1 MYLKEVFNSAS
12 IQENEA
18 DIYFYGDIIA
28 DEGYSWGEDEVYP
41 SFVAKFLKDVED
53 KTLNVHINSAGGNVF
68 AGFAI
73 YNMLKQRKAKTVV
86 YVEGW
91 AASIASVIAMAG
103 AEIHIYNNC
112 YLMIHKAWT
121 MACGNSTEL
130 AKTVATL
137 EQLDTAILDIY
148 KGRMNNASEE
158 NVEYLKNLIA
168 NESFLNAEEV
178 AELFSNVI
186 LEDALDAVA
195 CAKGEYTAKMKL
207 PKNITLV
214 DIENKSD
221 SEKKKQLECKIK
233 ILKLQ
238 EEMKL

>member
-1 MYLKEVFNSAS
+1 MYLKEVFNSAN

-18 DIYFYGDIIA
+18 DIYLYGDIVT
-28 DEGYSWGEDEVYP
+28 DEGCRWGEDDVYP

-68 AGFAI
+68 AGIAI

-103 AEIHIYNNC
+103 TELHIPSNS
-112 YLMIHKAWT
+112 YLMIHKAWI

-130 AKTVATL
+130 TKTVTIL
-137 EQLDTAILDIY
+137 EQLDATILEIY
-148 KGRMNNASEE
+148 KCRMNDASEE
-158 NVEYLKNLIA
+158 NVEYLQNLIA
-168 NESFLNAEEV
+168 NETFLNAEEV

-186 LEDALDAVA
+186 LEDALEVVA

-207 PKNITLV
+207 PKNVTIIDV
-214 DIENKSD
+214 ENKKKISD
-221 SEKKKQLECKIK
+221 EKKRQLACKIK
-233 ILKLQ
+233 ILQLQ
-238 EEMKL
+238 EE